1 MSCNVAMGEAIQR
14 SAEFDL
20 MMYHHRAS
28 PMTVKKHFQ
37 PGESVP
43 ETAVYAVIHDGH
55 RAIHHATLRN
65 GERFPECTKCVDRV
79 RFEILQGASFG
90 HSANTKKETGR

>member
-14 SAEFDL
+14 RAEFDL

-65 GERFPECTKCVDRV
+65 GERFPECTKCADRV
-79 RFEILQGASFG
+79 RFEILQSASFG
-90 HSANTKKETGR
+90 RTASTKKQTGR